1 MTLAPGCRTR
11 AAVRQAR
18 YSGLSALMPGMATTR
33 PVMPS
38 AHAAFLSPNFR
49 TMVTASVC
57 APPDSSRIVPDSLL
71 FVIYAERFT
80 PCMHP
85 SWG

>member
-57 APPDSSRIVPDSLL
+57 APPDSSRIAPGSLL
-71 FVIYAERFT
+71 FVICPERFT
-80 PCMHP
+80 PYMRP

>member
-11 AAVRQAR
+11 AAVTQAR

-38 AHAAFLSPNFR
+38 AHADFLSPNLR

-57 APPDSSRIVPDSLL
+57 APPDSSRIAPDSLL
-71 FVIYAERFT
+71 FVICPERFT
-80 PCMHP
+80 PCMRP